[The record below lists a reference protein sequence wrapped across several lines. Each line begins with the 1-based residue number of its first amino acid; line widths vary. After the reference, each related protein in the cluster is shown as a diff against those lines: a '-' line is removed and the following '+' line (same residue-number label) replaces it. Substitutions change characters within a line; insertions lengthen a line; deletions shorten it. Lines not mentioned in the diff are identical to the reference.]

1 MLLTCGVHRRQH
13 DKAYK
18 RWPPH
23 VNLVYPF
30 VPRPEL
36 PEAAAALAVGLD
48 QGHFSLR
55 FVKCGFFEHSKKS
68 FTLYLEPSESAELQ
82 QLYEAST
89 ACFPTL
95 PTPSRAFVPHLTLGQ
110 FSSRDAVLQAKKHF
124 ENQMTA
130 YECELSEL
138 VLIARDGNEPFTPR
152 YGVEFSNSS
161 FNKSAATLWDGTL
174 IQPGGMQNPFGFSS
188 AAAQQE
194 SAHQPRC
201 SLTVG
206 PDIAAEGHLA
216 IQLPELS
223 LPSATDEP
231 LNVVLCLDRSGS
243 MAGTPWRQV
252 QEVVLRLGEIAKE
265 SAHVQLV

>member
-1 MLLTCGVHRRQH
+1 MHRRQH

-18 RWPPH
+18 GWPPH
-23 VNLVYPF
+23 VNLLYPF

-36 PEAAAALAVGLD
+36 PEVIAALAVGLD
-48 QGHFSLR
+48 QEGRFSLR
-55 FVKCGFFEHSKKS
+55 FVKCGYFEHSKKS

-82 QLYEAST
+82 QLYETTT

-130 YECELSEL
+130 YESELSEL
-138 VLIARDGNEPFTPR
+138 MLIFHDGINEPFTPR
-152 YGVEFSNSS
+152 YSVDFSNSS
-161 FNKSAATLWDGTL
+161 FTRSAATLWDGTL
-174 IQPGGMQNPFGFSS
+174 MQPGGMQSHFGFSS

-201 SLTVG
+201 SLTLG
-206 PDIAAEGHLA
+206 SRRILQQRGTW
-216 IQLPELS
+216 QFS
-223 LPSATDEP
+223 C
-231 LNVVLCLDRSGS
+231 LN
-243 MAGTPWRQV
+243 
-252 QEVVLRLGEIAKE
+252 
-265 SAHVQLV
+265 